1 MGKNCSLCNRKV
13 LLLSE
18 KTKDG
23 MICTNCKKKLFKN
36 PILVFLDKYSD
47 KQCRIISE
55 ISKQYGNTPLTMT
68 QETELEKMLPTD
80 DDEAF
85 KNEVTELYEN
95 QPKREPKQDNRSY
108 EEKVLDRAKHNG
120 SHKFDD
126 WYYFDDENQ
135 MLVTKTPWWCKYTY
149 IVDYKKIEET
159 HDETKRKHGV
169 ARALTGG
176 IIAGPVGAIA
186 GAVSGHDKVKEF
198 IDRLGVT
205 VYLKDGATMDIM
217 TIRKSVKASDA
228 SFQVQEYNLL
238 CRKLNSILVANQN
251 AQQSQP
257 AEPVQEDVEETD
269 AAEQIRKFK
278 SLLDDGII
286 TEEEFEAKKKQ
297 LLDL

>member
-1 MGKNCSLCNRKV
+1 M
-13 LLLSE
+13 
-18 KTKDG
+18 
-23 MICTNCKKKLFKN
+23 
-36 PILVFLDKYSD
+36 
-47 KQCRIISE
+47 
-55 ISKQYGNTPLTMT
+55 
-68 QETELEKMLPTD
+68 
-80 DDEAF
+80 
-85 KNEVTELYEN
+85 
-95 QPKREPKQDNRSY
+95 
-108 EEKVLDRAKHNG
+108 
-120 SHKFDD
+120 
-126 WYYFDDENQ
+126 
-135 MLVTKTPWWCKYTY
+135 WCKYTY

-257 AEPVQEDVEETD
+257 NEPVQENVEETD

>member
-1 MGKNCSLCNRKV
+1 MDKCSLCNRKV
-13 LLLSE
+13 LLLIY
-18 KTKDG
+18 KLKDG
-23 MICTNCKKKLFKN
+23 YICHGCESKMCVSSGIAYGDYSVSQCQAVIDVNRQYKK
-36 PILVFLDKYSD
+36 
-47 KQCRIISE
+47 
-55 ISKQYGNTPLTMT
+55 TLTFN
-68 QETELEKMLPTD
+68 QAKELQTILPTD
-80 DDEAF
+80 DDEAVRN
-85 KNEVTELYEN
+85 KVAEIYDSAEAND
-95 QPKREPKQDNRSY
+95 PRSY

-159 HDETKRKHGV
+159 HDETKRKHGM
-169 ARALTGG
+169 ARAITGG

-186 GAVSGHDKVKEF
+186 GAVSGHDKVKGF

-217 TIRKSVKASDA
+217 TIRKPIKVSDA
-228 SFQVQEYNLL
+228 GFQVQEYNLL

-257 AEPVQEDVEETD
+257 NEPVQENVEETD

-286 TEEEFEAKKKQ
+286 TQEEFEAKKKQ
-297 LLDL
+297 LLGL